1 MKTFTFDPPPP
12 DVPAVED
19 MQEKINHTVNVLLEQ
34 AHRAW
39 TLNPDRR
46 RTGVRITLDRCWVNA
61 DGDELNRAFP
71 APETVWKAFADRL
84 PPRIILRV
92 SEGFNAIEQEATLT
106 WRD

>member
-12 DVPAVED
+12 SADPADD

-39 TLNPDRR
+39 TAHPERR
-46 RTGVRITLDRCWVNA
+46 RTGVRIALDRCCVNA

-71 APETVWKAFADRL
+71 APETVWKAFAEKL
-84 PPRIILRV
+84 PPRVILRV
-92 SEGFNAIEQEATLT
+92 GEGFNAIEQEATLT
-106 WRD
+106 WRE